1 MTQSVDQ
8 ESVRA
13 LAVRIVSRVAPAE
26 RDTFGPQ
33 SAAYFAD
40 PQRALAGDRA
50 GNDRLGSGL
59 SDFVDVVVPVI
70 TPVALAVATDLLTRA
85 VQNHAGPGLKRIGG
99 AVGRMFGRSAPEEDQ
114 GPIAEVP
121 ADERSDAWRAVH
133 DLALEHGKDED
144 LARRIADAVVG
155 DVDEDGR

>member
-13 LAVRIVSRVAPAE
+13 LALQIVTRVAPAE
-26 RDTFGPQ
+26 RVTFGPQ

-40 PQRALAGDRA
+40 PRRALAGDRV

-59 SDFVDVVVPVI
+59 TDFVDVVVPVV
-70 TPVALAVATDLLTRA
+70 TPVALAVATDLVTRA
-85 VQNHAGPGLKRIGG
+85 VQDHAVPGLKRIAG
-99 AVGRMFGRSAPEEDQ
+99 AVRGMFDRSAPEQDE
-114 GPIAEVP
+114 GPVADVP
-121 ADERSDAWRAVH
+121 ADERSEAWHTAH

-144 LARRIADAVVG
+144 LARRIADAIVG
-155 DVDEDGR
+155 DVNEDDR